1 MRIGYARVSTQDQH
15 PELQLDALAA
25 ASCEQIFQEKV
36 SGKDKDRPELDTCLK
51 VLRTGDTLIV
61 WRLDR
66 LGRSL
71 KDLVEIVHTLEARG
85 VSFQSLTE
93 SIDTTNAGGKLVF
106 HVFAALAEFE
116 RNLIRERTIAG
127 LTAARARGRMGG
139 RRVKLSKTD
148 VRKAAAMLLDPLM
161 TKTEVAKHFKVTRV
175 TLNLALERG
184 GYPQKQLAGMAP
196 SGDTSQNPAAPQEQ
210 ENHLK

>member
-15 PELQLDALAA
+15 PELQLDALATA
-25 ASCEQIFQEKV
+25 GCEQIFQEKV
-36 SGKDKDRPELDTCLK
+36 SGKDKDRPELVTCLK

-93 SIDTTNAGGKLVF
+93 SIDTSNAGGKLVF

-139 RRVKLSKTD
+139 RRVKMSKAD

-161 TKTEVAKHFKVTRV
+161 TKTEVAKHFDVTRV
-175 TLNLALERG
+175 TLNLALERE
-184 GYPQKQLAGMAP
+184 GYP
-196 SGDTSQNPAAPQEQ
+196 QNPAAPQEQ
-210 ENHLK
+210 ENHIK

>member
-25 ASCEQIFQEKV
+25 AGCEQIFQEKV
-36 SGKDKDRPELDTCLK
+36 SGKDKDRPELGICLK

-93 SIDTTNAGGKLVF
+93 SIDTSNAGGKLVF

-139 RRVKLSKTD
+139 RRVKMSKAD
-148 VRKAAAMLLDPLM
+148 VRKAAAMLLDPLT
-161 TKTEVAKHFKVTRV
+161 TKTEVAKHFDVTRV
-175 TLNLALERG
+175 TLNLALERE
-184 GYPQKQLAGMAP
+184 GYP
-196 SGDTSQNPAAPQEQ
+196 QNPAAPQEQ
-210 ENHLK
+210 ENHIK

>member
-15 PELQLDALAA
+15 PELQLDALTAA
-25 ASCEQIFQEKV
+25 GCEQIFQEKV

-93 SIDTTNAGGKLVF
+93 SIDTSNAGGKLVF

-139 RRVKLSKTD
+139 RRVKMSKAD

-161 TKTEVAKHFKVTRV
+161 TKTEVAKHFDVTRV
-175 TLNLALERG
+175 TLNLALKRE
-184 GYPQKQLAGMAP
+184 GYP
-196 SGDTSQNPAAPQEQ
+196 QNPAAPQEQ
-210 ENHLK
+210 ENHIK